1 MSVTAPADSS
11 PRPRSPWT
19 GSRFETRHRWQ
30 LDHVPTLAEA
40 ARQLRQVAAELIAAD
55 AAGWWLVEP
64 MTRGHLLA
72 ARASRRGRGRH
83 APAASPPPT
92 SPPPRV
98 HARRLRLV
106 DERPDV
112 DDEVFEAATAAR
124 TPLVRWAGGTL
135 RQAGG
140 PDIGEDLLAA
150 AVRQLGPDDV
160 APRLWGV
167 AAARVGPGFDLVAD
181 GSALRLHT
189 VRNGVLLRTHEVL
202 TFEHAADGATTL
214 LHAAAAYERLAGA
227 ADAMA
232 ATGGRLVGSDAG
244 LLEVRYSH

>member
-1 MSVTAPADSS
+1 MTRSS
-11 PRPRSPWT
+11 RPQPLRE
-19 GSRFETRHRWQ
+19 RRWSAG
-30 LDHVPTLAEA
+30 PA
-40 ARQLRQVAAELIAAD
+40 ARCARP
-55 AAGWWLVEP
+55 AGP
-64 MTRGHLLA
+64 TS
-72 ARASRRGRGRH
+72 ARTCSRRRSG
-83 APAASPPPT
+83 S
-92 SPPPRV
+92 S
-98 HARRLRLV
+98 
-106 DERPDV
+106 
-112 DDEVFEAATAAR
+112 AR
-124 TPLVRWAGGTL
+124 TTSHRDSGAS
-135 RQAGG
+135 
-140 PDIGEDLLAA
+140 
-150 AVRQLGPDDV
+150 
-160 APRLWGV
+160 